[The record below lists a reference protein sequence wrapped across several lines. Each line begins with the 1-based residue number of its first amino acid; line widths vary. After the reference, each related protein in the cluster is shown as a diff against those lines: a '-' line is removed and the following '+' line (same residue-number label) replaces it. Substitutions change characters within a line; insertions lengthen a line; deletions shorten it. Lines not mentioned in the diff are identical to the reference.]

1 MNIVWLCITSVL
13 SATSAFSHQNISNF
27 RVFPALNQSIAGVT
41 QVSYLNDQNQPQY
54 AFNASEARRLCQSLG
69 LNIASRA
76 EVEDALRRGLETCR
90 FGWIDEH
97 FAVIPRIHALANC
110 GQKQIGLVPWRAPVS
125 QQFDVFCFNE
135 SDAEAQLKN
144 GNYPWEYDQSP
155 SKTTD
160 FTLTTLPTSSS
171 SSPLFSSTSADEIM
185 NNEVEQARLV
195 SSANGSAGVKV
206 VLIACTCGL
215 LLISM
220 IIIAYL
226 KLRGHCPQNSDV
238 KQQQEYIQTEECER
252 VKNITETTSEDQE
265 DQRIQ
270 VEDDTP

>member
-13 SATSAFSHQNISNF
+13 SAISAFSHQNISNI
-27 RVFPALNQSIAGVT
+27 RVFPALNQSIAGVI
-41 QVSYLNDQNQPQY
+41 QVSYLNDQNQLRY
-54 AFNASEARRLCQSLG
+54 AFNVSEARRLCQSLG

-135 SDAEAQLKN
+135 SDAAEQLTN
-144 GNYPWEYDQSP
+144 SHYPWEYEQSP
-155 SKTTD
+155 AKTTD
-160 FTLTTLPTSSS
+160 VTLTALPTSSS
-171 SSPLFSSTSADEIM
+171 SSPLFSSTPADEIM
-185 NNEVEQARLV
+185 NNELELARFV
-195 SSANGSAGVKV
+195 ISSNSSDRVKV
-206 VLIACTCGL
+206 VLISCTCGL
-215 LLISM
+215 LLVSV
-220 IIIAYL
+220 IIVAYL
-226 KLRGHCPQNSDV
+226 KLRRRCPQNSDV
-238 KQQQEYIQTEECER
+238 KQPQEYIQTEEWAHA
-252 VKNITETTSEDQE
+252 KNITETKPEDQE
-265 DQRIQ
+265 IQ